1 MQLLLTLEERKII
14 TRALEK
20 CLAQA
25 QGPEFQRKRDIANRL
40 LDKVLEPDL
49 RLDADE
55 LEDLSDILSSCKVE
69 MKNRINAEID
79 PAAKNTL
86 IEQRKTL
93 DHAADKVTEACM
105 MA

>member
-25 QGPEFQRKRDIANRL
+25 QSAQVAERRDIANRL
-40 LDKVLEPDL
+40 LDRILEPDL
-49 RLDADE
+49 RLSADE
-55 LEDLSDILSSCKVE
+55 LDDLSAILYSCKVE
-69 MKNRINAEID
+69 LKNRIAAEID
-79 PAAKNTL
+79 PLAKEKLLAQRNTL
-86 IEQRKTL
+86 E
-93 DHAADKVTEACM
+93 HAADKVTEACM

>member
-25 QGPEFQRKRDIANRL
+25 QGAELARKREIANRL
-40 LDKVLEPDL
+40 LDKVLELDL

-69 MKNRINAEID
+69 IKNRIATEMD
-79 PAAKNTL
+79 PVVRDGL
-86 IEQRKTL
+86 LDQRKIL
-93 DHAADKVTEACM
+93 EHAADKVTEACM

>member
-1 MQLLLTLEERKII
+1 MQLLLSLEERKII

-25 QGPEFQRKRDIANRL
+25 QGAEMARKRDIANRL

-69 MKNRINAEID
+69 IKKRVEAEID
-79 PAAKNTL
+79 PTAKNAL

-93 DHAADKVTEACM
+93 EHAADKVTEACM

>member
-25 QGPEFQRKRDIANRL
+25 QGAEIARKRETANRL
-40 LDKVLEPDL
+40 LDRVLEPTL
-49 RLDADE
+49 RFDADE
-55 LEDLSDILSSCKVE
+55 LEELSDILSSCKVE
-69 MKNRINAEID
+69 IKKRIEAEID

-93 DHAADKVTEACM
+93 EHAADKVTEACM

>member
-1 MQLLLTLEERKII
+1 MQLLLTLEERKVI

-25 QGPEFQRKRDIANRL
+25 RGSEFEQKRQTANRL
-40 LDKVLEPDL
+40 LDRVLEPTL
-49 RLDADE
+49 RFDADE

-69 MKNRINAEID
+69 IKSRIEVEMD
-79 PAAKNTL
+79 PAAKNVL
-86 IEQRKTL
+86 IEQRKTIE
-93 DHAADKVTEACM
+93 HAADKVTEACM

>member
-1 MQLLLTLEERKII
+1 MQLLLNLEERKVV

-25 QGPEFQRKRDIANRL
+25 RSEELSGKRGIANRL
-40 LDKVLEPDL
+40 LDRILEHDL

-55 LEDLSDILSSCKVE
+55 LEDLSDILTSCKVE
-69 MKNRINAEID
+69 IKRRIADTPD
-79 PAAKNTL
+79 PTVKADL
-86 IEQRKTL
+86 VQQQKTL
-93 DHAADKVTEACM
+93 EHAADKVTEACM

>member
-25 QGPEFQRKRDIANRL
+25 QSAHVAEQRDIANRL
-40 LDKVLEPDL
+40 LDSILEPDL
-49 RLDADE
+49 RLSADE
-55 LEDLSDILSSCKVE
+55 LEDLSTILYSCGAE
-69 MKNRINAEID
+69 LKNRIANEID
-79 PAAKNTL
+79 PLAKAKLVEQRNTL
-86 IEQRKTL
+86 E
-93 DHAADKVTEACM
+93 HAADKVTEACM

>member
-1 MQLLLTLEERKII
+1 MQLLLTLEERKVI

-25 QGPEFQRKRDIANRL
+25 QGSEVVRKRNIANRL
-40 LDKVLEPDL
+40 LDKILEPDL

-55 LEDLSDILSSCKVE
+55 LEDLSDILSACKVE
-69 MKNRINAEID
+69 IKNRILAEMD
-79 PAAKNTL
+79 PTAKNSL
-86 IEQRKTL
+86 LEQRKTL